1 MQITSEKIIDNLF
14 KKGILNT
21 LFNDENFGKD
31 FMHEYLSSIDQK
43 SFNLFQNKLVNF
55 IIKQQKQING

>member
-1 MQITSEKIIDNLF
+1 MNTTKEKIIDNLF

-31 FMHEYLSSIDQK
+31 FMHEYLSSINQK
-43 SFNLFQNKLVNF
+43 DFNLFQNKLVKF
-55 IIKQQKQING
+55 IIQQQEVKQ

>member
-1 MQITSEKIIDNLF
+1 MNKTKEKIIDNLF

-21 LFNDENFGKD
+21 LFNDEKFGKD

>member
-1 MQITSEKIIDNLF
+1 MNKSKENIIDNLF

-31 FMHEYLSSIDQK
+31 FMHEYLSSINQK
-43 SFNLFQNKLVNF
+43 DFNLFQNKLVKF
-55 IIKQQKQING
+55 IIQQQEVKQ

>member
-1 MQITSEKIIDNLF
+1 MNKTEEKVIDNLF

-43 SFNLFQNKLVNF
+43 AFNLFQNQLVKF
-55 IIKQQKQING
+55 IVKKRRPL

>member
-1 MQITSEKIIDNLF
+1 MNKTKEKIIDNLF

-21 LFNDENFGKD
+21 LFNDEKFGKD

-43 SFNLFQNKLVNF
+43 NFNFFQNKLVDF
-55 IIKQQKQING
+55 ITKQQ

>member
-1 MQITSEKIIDNLF
+1 MNKTKEKIVDNLF

-21 LFNDENFGKD
+21 LFNDEKFGKD

-43 SFNLFQNKLVNF
+43 NFNFFQNKLVDF
-55 IIKQQKQING
+55 ITKQQ

>member
-1 MQITSEKIIDNLF
+1 MKKTKEKIIDNLF

-31 FMHEYLSSIDQK
+31 FMHEYLSSINQK
-43 SFNLFQNKLVNF
+43 DFNLFQNKLVKF
-55 IIKQQKQING
+55 IIQQQEVKQ

>member
-1 MQITSEKIIDNLF
+1 MDNDLKHQLIDELF

-21 LFNDENFGKD
+21 LFNDEKFGKD

-43 SFNLFQNKLVNF
+43 NFNFFQNKLVDF
-55 IIKQQKQING
+55 IAKQK

>member
-1 MQITSEKIIDNLF
+1 MNKTKEKIIDNLF

-31 FMHEYLSSIDQK
+31 FMHEYLSSINQK
-43 SFNLFQNKLVNF
+43 DFNLFQNKLVSF
-55 IIKQQKQING
+55 IIQQQEVKQ

>member
-1 MQITSEKIIDNLF
+1 MNKTKEKIIDNLF

-21 LFNDENFGKD
+21 LFNDEKFGKD

-43 SFNLFQNKLVNF
+43 NFNFFQNKLVDF
-55 IIKQQKQING
+55 IAKQK

>member
-1 MQITSEKIIDNLF
+1 MNKTKEKIIDNLF

-31 FMHEYLSSIDQK
+31 FMHEYLSSINQK
-43 SFNLFQNKLVNF
+43 DFNLFQNKLVKF
-55 IIKQQKQING
+55 IIQQQEVKQ

>member
-1 MQITSEKIIDNLF
+1 MNKTEEKVIDNLF

-43 SFNLFQNKLVNF
+43 SFNLFQNQFVKF
-55 IIKQQKQING
+55 IVKKRRPL

>member
-1 MQITSEKIIDNLF
+1 MNKTKEKIIDNLF

-31 FMHEYLSSIDQK
+31 FMHEYLSSINQK
-43 SFNLFQNKLVNF
+43 DFNLFQNKLVNF
-55 IIKQQKQING
+55 IIQQQEVKQ

>member
-1 MQITSEKIIDNLF
+1 MNKTKEKIVDNLF

-21 LFNDENFGKD
+21 LFNDEKFGKD

-43 SFNLFQNKLVNF
+43 NFNFFQNKLVDF
-55 IIKQQKQING
+55 IAKQK